1 MTNMGSCNDSSDS
14 SSRGNT
20 QSRMTVIIGSVV
32 EILCITMK
40 CVASCNFAAHLLKL
54 YTCNCLWIRN
64 MDRRYTTGDND
75 YIGKRNAYFI

>member
-20 QSRMTVIIGSVV
+20 HSRMTVIIGSVV

-40 CVASCNFAAHLLKL
+40 CVASCKVEHI
-54 YTCNCLWIRN
+54 C
-64 MDRRYTTGDND
+64 
-75 YIGKRNAYFI
+75 